1 MVTTDASCGAVNA
14 MHDSFTALGGLVP
27 MFNIQLGEIV
37 VGGVGSGIYG
47 FLLFAILAVFVAGLM
62 VGRTPEYVG
71 KKIEGR
77 EVKLAV
83 LAIAVLPL
91 SDPRLH
97 RARVGGARRA
107 SPGRSTRGR
116 TASRRSS
123 TPSPRR
129 SGTTARPLPASPRAR
144 PSTTACSGVAMWIGR
159 FFMIVPMLAIAG
171 SLAAKKYTPETAG
184 SFPTTGPLWVGLLVG
199 IDPDPRRPHLPAQ
212 PRARPHRR
220 SSRDDRRPSLLIGN
234 ATMARTATQSLFTA
248 ELIAPAIGDAFRKL
262 DPRQLI
268 RNPVMFVTASVAALL
283 TVLLVLG
290 HDTLGVGFKGQLVVW
305 LWLTVLFGTFAEALA
320 EGRGKAQAASLRAT
334 KADLTAKRVN
344 GTKLQMI
351 SASELR
357 AGDIV
362 LVETGDLIPADG
374 EVVEGV
380 ASVNEAAITGESAP
394 VIREAGGD
402 RSAVTAGTRVISD
415 QIKVRI
421 TVNPGQG
428 FLDRM
433 IALVEGAERQKTPN
447 EIALT
452 ILLVGLTIIFLIA
465 VGDDPRLRQLRRRRR
480 SRWSMLA
487 ALLITLIPTTI
498 AALLSA
504 IGIAGMD
511 RLVRFNVLAKS
522 GRAVEAAGD
531 VDTLLLDKTGTITIG
546 DRQASEFRPVS
557 GVNVSE
563 LAEAALLA
571 SLADETPEGR
581 SIVILA
587 RERFDVKHDALPHGA
602 EVIPFTAQT
611 RISGVRIGSALIQ
624 KGAVDSVLK
633 ANPGTGETPAAAELR
648 RATDE
653 IARAGM
659 TPLAVAKD
667 GRILGAVALKDV
679 VKAGIRERFGELRR
693 MGIRTVMITG
703 DNPLT
708 AAAIAAE
715 AGVDDFLA
723 QATPEDK
730 LALIRSEQQGGKLV
744 AMCGDGTNDAPALAQ
759 ADVGVAMNTGTQAA
773 REAGN
778 MVDLDSDPTK
788 LIEIVG
794 LGKQLLMTR
803 GSLTTF
809 SVANDIAKYFAII
822 PAMFVVLYPG
832 LAVLNIMRL
841 ATPQSAILSAIIFN
855 ALIIPALVPLALKG
869 VKYRPIGAGPLLRRN
884 LAIYGLGGVIVP
896 FIGIKAIDVL
906 VNTIG
911 LA

>member
-1 MVTTDASCGAVNA
+1 
-14 MHDSFTALGGLVP
+14 
-27 MFNIQLGEIV
+27 
-37 VGGVGSGIYG
+37 
-47 FLLFAILAVFVAGLM
+47 
-62 VGRTPEYVG
+62 
-71 KKIEGR
+71 
-77 EVKLAV
+77 
-83 LAIAVLPL
+83 
-91 SDPRLH
+91 
-97 RARVGGARRA
+97 
-107 SPGRSTRGR
+107 
-116 TASRRSS
+116 
-123 TPSPRR
+123 
-129 SGTTARPLPASPRAR
+129 
-144 PSTTACSGVAMWIGR
+144 
-159 FFMIVPMLAIAG
+159 
-171 SLAAKKYTPETAG
+171 
-184 SFPTTGPLWVGLLVG
+184 
-199 IDPDPRRPHLPAQ
+199 
-212 PRARPHRR
+212 
-220 SSRDDRRPSLLIGN
+220 
-234 ATMARTATQSLFTA
+234 MARATTKSMFTA
-248 ELIAPAIGDAFRKL
+248 ELIVPAIGDAFKKL
-262 DPRQLI
+262 NPKELI
-268 RNPVMFVTASVAALL
+268 RNPVMFVTACVALL
-283 TVLLVLG
+283 MTILLVIG
-290 HDTLGVGFKGQLVVW
+290 GDTLGIGFKLQLVIW

-334 KADLTAKRVN
+334 KAELTAKRLKD
-344 GTKLQMI
+344 GR
-351 SASELR
+351 ASQVAASQLR

-415 QIKVRI
+415 QIKVRV
-421 TVNPGQG
+421 TVDPGQG

-465 VGDDPRLRQLRRRRR
+465 VGTIPGFA
-480 SRWSMLA
+480 SYAGGSIPVTILA

-531 VDTLLLDKTGTITIG
+531 IDVLLLDKTGTITIG
-546 DRQASEFRPVS
+546 DRQASEFRTVS
-557 GVNVSE
+557 GVPVGV
-563 LAEAALLA
+563 LAEAALVA

-581 SIVILA
+581 SIVSLA
-587 RERFDVKHDALPHGA
+587 RDKFSVEDMELPAGS

-611 RISGVRIGSALIQ
+611 RVSGVNTGRTLLQ

-633 ANPGTGETPAAAELR
+633 ANPGLSETAAATELR
-648 RATDE
+648 RITDE

-659 TPLAVAKD
+659 TPLAVAQNGKL
-667 GRILGAVALKDV
+667 LGAIALKDV
-679 VKAGIRERFGELRR
+679 VKAGIRERFAELRQ

-730 LALIRSEQQGGKLV
+730 LELIRKEQQGGRLV

-788 LIEIVG
+788 LIEVVG

-803 GSLTTF
+803 GALTTF
-809 SVANDIAKYFAII
+809 SVANDVAKYFAII
-822 PAMFVVLYPG
+822 PAMFVALYPG
-832 LAVLNIMRL
+832 LGVLNIMGL

-855 ALIIPALVPLALKG
+855 ALIIPLLVPLALKG
-869 VKYRPIGAGPLLRRN
+869 VTYKPMGAGPLLARN
-884 LAIYGLGGVIVP
+884 LAVYGLGGLVAP
-896 FIGIKAIDVL
+896 FIGIKLIDLAVGGL
-906 VNTIG
+906 G

>member
-1 MVTTDASCGAVNA
+1 
-14 MHDSFTALGGLVP
+14 
-27 MFNIQLGEIV
+27 
-37 VGGVGSGIYG
+37 
-47 FLLFAILAVFVAGLM
+47 
-62 VGRTPEYVG
+62 
-71 KKIEGR
+71 
-77 EVKLAV
+77 
-83 LAIAVLPL
+83 
-91 SDPRLH
+91 
-97 RARVGGARRA
+97 
-107 SPGRSTRGR
+107 
-116 TASRRSS
+116 
-123 TPSPRR
+123 
-129 SGTTARPLPASPRAR
+129 
-144 PSTTACSGVAMWIGR
+144 
-159 FFMIVPMLAIAG
+159 
-171 SLAAKKYTPETAG
+171 
-184 SFPTTGPLWVGLLVG
+184 
-199 IDPDPRRPHLPAQ
+199 
-212 PRARPHRR
+212 
-220 SSRDDRRPSLLIGN
+220 
-234 ATMARTATQSLFTA
+234 MARATTKSMFTA
-248 ELIAPAIGDAFRKL
+248 ELIVPAIGDAFKKL
-262 DPRQLI
+262 NPKELI
-268 RNPVMFVTASVAALL
+268 RNPVMFVTACVALL
-283 TVLLVLG
+283 MTILLVIG
-290 HDTLGVGFKGQLVVW
+290 GDTLGIGFKLQLVIW

-334 KADLTAKRVN
+334 KAELTAKRLKDGRTQQVA
-344 GTKLQMI
+344 
-351 SASELR
+351 ASQLR

-380 ASVNEAAITGESAP
+380 ASVNEAAITGADSP

-415 QIKVRI
+415 QIKVRV
-421 TVNPGQG
+421 TVDPGQG

-465 VGDDPRLRQLRRRRR
+465 VGTIPGFA
-480 SRWSMLA
+480 SYAGGSIPVTILA

-531 VDTLLLDKTGTITIG
+531 IDVLLLDKTGTITIG
-546 DRQASEFRPVS
+546 DRQASEFRTVS
-557 GVNVSE
+557 GVPVGV
-563 LAEAALLA
+563 LAEAALVA

-581 SIVILA
+581 SIVSLA
-587 RERFDVKHDALPHGA
+587 RDKFSVEDMELPAGS

-611 RISGVRIGSALIQ
+611 RVSGVNTGRTLLQ

-633 ANPGTGETPAAAELR
+633 ANPGLSETAAATELR
-648 RATDE
+648 RITDE

-659 TPLAVAKD
+659 TPLAVAQNGKL
-667 GRILGAVALKDV
+667 LGAIALKDV
-679 VKAGIRERFGELRR
+679 VKAGIRERFAELRQ

-730 LALIRSEQQGGKLV
+730 LELIRKEQQGGRLV

-788 LIEIVG
+788 LIEVVG

-803 GSLTTF
+803 GALTTF
-809 SVANDIAKYFAII
+809 SVANDVAKYFAII
-822 PAMFVVLYPG
+822 PAMFVALYPG
-832 LAVLNIMRL
+832 LGVLNIMGL

-855 ALIIPALVPLALKG
+855 ALIIPLLVPLALKG
-869 VKYRPIGAGPLLRRN
+869 VTYKPMGAGPLLARN
-884 LAIYGLGGVIVP
+884 LAVYGLGGLVAP
-896 FIGIKAIDVL
+896 FIGIKLIDLAVGGL
-906 VNTIG
+906 G

>member
-1 MVTTDASCGAVNA
+1 MT
-14 MHDSFTALGGLVP
+14 
-27 MFNIQLGEIV
+27 
-37 VGGVGSGIYG
+37 
-47 FLLFAILAVFVAGLM
+47 
-62 VGRTPEYVG
+62 
-71 KKIEGR
+71 
-77 EVKLAV
+77 
-83 LAIAVLPL
+83 
-91 SDPRLH
+91 
-97 RARVGGARRA
+97 RA
-107 SPGRSTRGR
+107 
-116 TASRRSS
+116 
-123 TPSPRR
+123 
-129 SGTTARPLPASPRAR
+129 
-144 PSTTACSGVAMWIGR
+144 
-159 FFMIVPMLAIAG
+159 
-171 SLAAKKYTPETAG
+171 AAP
-184 SFPTTGPLWVGLLVG
+184 
-199 IDPDPRRPHLPAQ
+199 
-212 PRARPHRR
+212 
-220 SSRDDRRPSLLIGN
+220 
-234 ATMARTATQSLFTA
+234 SLFTA
-248 ELIAPAIGDAFRKL
+248 DLMVPAIGDAFKKL

-268 RNPVMFVTASVAALL
+268 RNPVMFVTACVAALL
-283 TVLLVLG
+283 TVLLVVG
-290 HDTLGVGFKGQLVVW
+290 HDGLTAGFKLQLVVW

-334 KADLTAKRVN
+334 KAELTARRVK
-344 GTKLQMI
+344 GAKIEQVPA
-351 SASELR
+351 SALR
-357 AGDIV
+357 AGDVV
-362 LVETGDLIPADG
+362 LIMTGELIPADG
-374 EVVEGV
+374 EVVDGV

-415 QIKVRI
+415 EIRVRV
-421 TVNPGQG
+421 TADPGQG

-465 VGDDPRLRQLRRRRR
+465 VGTVPAFASYAGGTVPVAL
-480 SRWSMLA
+480 LA

-531 VDTLLLDKTGTITIG
+531 IDVLLLDKTGTITIG
-546 DRQASEFRPVS
+546 DRQASELRPVA
-557 GVNVSE
+557 GATPAE

-581 SIVILA
+581 SIVALA
-587 RERFDVKHDALPHGA
+587 RERFGVTTAALPKGA

-611 RISGVRIGSALIQ
+611 RISGVTVAGSLIQ
-624 KGAVDSVLK
+624 KGAVDSILR
-633 ANPGTGETPAAAELR
+633 AHPGLGEAAAATELR
-648 RATDE
+648 RVTDE
-653 IARAGM
+653 IARAGG
-659 TPLAVAKD
+659 TPLAVAQD
-667 GRILGAVALKDV
+667 GRLLGAIFLKDV
-679 VKAGIRERFGELRR
+679 VKAGIRERFGELRE

-730 LALIRSEQQGGKLV
+730 LALIRSEQEGGRLV

-788 LIEIVG
+788 LIEVVG

-803 GSLTTF
+803 GALTTF
-809 SVANDIAKYFAII
+809 SVANDVAKYFAII
-822 PAMFVVLYPG
+822 PAIFLALYPD
-832 LAVLNIMRL
+832 LAVLNVMRL
-841 ATPQSAILSAIIFN
+841 GSPNSAILSAIIFN
-855 ALIIPALVPLALKG
+855 AVIIPLLVPLALKG
-869 VKYRPIGAGPLLRRN
+869 VTYRPMAAGPLLRRN
-884 LAIYGLGGVIVP
+884 LAVYGLGGLVAP
-896 FIGIKAIDVL
+896 FIGIKLIDMAVRGL
-906 VNTIG
+906 G